1 MTDSLSQYA
10 TAGEA
15 RVVRKLVRA
24 ALAAG
29 YAIGVNDG
37 EEWTVKRSTSTKV
50 IFDALATTGEDVI
63 RISAADPCKTVGWH
77 SAGSFELIYGNDP
90 DGSEVISDHSDN
102 EVCEALYKAAH
113 SDIAKGDL
121 TQAVIDAI
129 DAHVSP
135 TI

>member
-1 MTDSLSQYA
+1 MTNSLSHYA

-15 RVVRKLVRA
+15 RVVRKLVKA

-29 YAIGVNDG
+29 YSVSVNDG

-50 IFDALATTGEDVI
+50 IFDALATTGED
-63 RISAADPCKTVGWH
+63 RLLLRDSEGNT
-77 SAGSFELIYGNDP
+77 AGSFWLIYGNDP
-90 DGSEVISDHSDN
+90 SGEEVISDHSDN

-129 DAHVSP
+129 DAHISP
-135 TI
+135 TT